1 MPILAPPTPPVLLT
15 DLLARAD
22 LGLRQVAGPREDIP
36 VHWVHASEM
45 EDPVPYLLGGELLL
59 TAGVH
64 FPSAGGTT
72 GRREERPDDAGFDHA
87 YLDHAYFDHYVARAV
102 EAGAAALGFGL
113 APVHDETPR
122 ALVAACD
129 RYGLPLVEVPPQTP
143 FTAVARAVWQAM
155 AEARHREL
163 RRVTEAQQSLA
174 SAAARPE
181 PVPAVLRQLAHHL
194 GGWAALLGPGGGE
207 LYGAGSRP
215 GPPVRTALSELAR
228 VVRPLPDAPVRAA
241 ADHAPAPP
249 PVTTQAADP
258 PPADPTGAVP
268 GRRPAPSSATD
279 TVGGTYLAA
288 YALAGGAPGEGLVL
302 AVAAGRRDPADN
314 ALTGVATVLLS
325 LLTGPYQGT
334 ADTDR
339 SAALVR
345 LLLGAR
351 PEDVAPLL
359 TGPARPAPEEPAGE
373 PEAAGPRWIV
383 VHGHRRGSGPA
394 RGEAAPLAAA
404 ALAAALG
411 TALVDADGDAVRAL
425 LPADR
430 RISAQPGWTLG
441 VSGPASTGEL
451 SAADA
456 QAAGALR
463 RAVANRSGLARHRG
477 GGAGMTALVA
487 PEEARAQARALLEP
501 LLDSPALVETLRAW
515 LALHGSWDRSAVAL
529 EVHRNTVRQRI
540 ARTAALLD
548 ADLDDPDIRMDLWF
562 ALRWL

>member
-1 MPILAPPTPPVLLT
+1 MPTLLPPTPPVALA
-15 DLLARAD
+15 DLLADAD
-22 LGLRQVAGPREDIP
+22 LGLRQVAGPRADIP
-36 VHWVHASEM
+36 VHWVHTSDVA
-45 EDPVPYLLGGELLL
+45 DPVPYLLGGELLL

-64 FPSAGGTT
+64 FPSASDTT
-72 GRREERPDDAGFDHA
+72 E
-87 YLDHAYFDHYVARAV
+87 YLDHYVARAV

-122 ALVAACD
+122 ALVEACD
-129 RYGLPLVEVPPQTP
+129 RYGLPLVEVPPRTP
-143 FTAVARAVWQAM
+143 FSAVARAVWQAM

-163 RRVTEAQQSLA
+163 RRVAEAQRSLA

-194 GGWAALLGPGGGE
+194 SGWTALLGPGGGE
-207 LYGAGSRP
+207 LYGAGARP
-215 GPPVRTALSELAR
+215 GPPVRAALDGLAQ
-228 VVRPLPDAPVRAA
+228 VVRPLPGDRSQ
-241 ADHAPAPP
+241 DGQ
-249 PVTTQAADP
+249 T
-258 PPADPTGAVP
+258 
-268 GRRPAPSSATD
+268 PSSATD
-279 TVGGTYLAA
+279 TVAGTHLAV
-288 YALAGGAPGEGLVL
+288 YALAGGVPGEELVL
-302 AVAAGRRDPADN
+302 AVAAGRRDAADN
-314 ALTGVATVLLS
+314 ALAGVATVLLS

-359 TGPARPAPEEPAGE
+359 TGPATGAGH
-373 PEAAGPRWIV
+373 GPRWIV
-383 VHGHRRGSGPA
+383 VHGSRRGSGTG

-411 TALVDADGDAVRAL
+411 TALVAADGDAVRAL

-430 RISAQPGWTLG
+430 QVSAQPGWILG
-441 VSGPASTGEL
+441 VSGPAATAEL
-451 SAADA
+451 STADA

-477 GGAGMTALVA
+477 GGTGMTALVA

-548 ADLDDPDIRMDLWF
+548 ADLDDPDTRMDLWF

>member
-1 MPILAPPTPPVLLT
+1 MPSLAPPTPPVPLA

-36 VHWVHASEM
+36 VHWVHTSEM

-64 FPSAGGTT
+64 FPSASDTT
-72 GRREERPDDAGFDHA
+72 GRRETRPDDAGRGATDDIGGGQAEDDDGGVDDA
-87 YLDHAYFDHYVARAV
+87 YLDHYVARAV

-113 APVHDETPR
+113 APVYDRTPR
-122 ALVAACD
+122 ALVEACD
-129 RYGLPLVEVPPQTP
+129 RYALPLVEVPPQTP

-207 LYGAGSRP
+207 LYGAGTRP
-215 GPPVRTALSELAR
+215 GPPVRAALGRLAQ
-228 VVRPLPDAPVRAA
+228 VVRPLPGDQSQTVQAPT
-241 ADHAPAPP
+241 P
-249 PVTTQAADP
+249 TQ
-258 PPADPTGAVP
+258 
-268 GRRPAPSSATD
+268 APSSATD
-279 TVGGTYLAA
+279 TVAGAHLAA
-288 YALAGGAPGEGLVL
+288 YALAGSAPGEGLVL

-359 TGPARPAPEEPAGE
+359 TGPARPAAETDGGAGH

-383 VHGHRRGSGPA
+383 VHGHHRGSGPT

-411 TALVDADGDAVRAL
+411 TALVDADGVAAVRAL

-441 VSGPASTGEL
+441 VSAPASTAEL
-451 SAADA
+451 AAADA

-463 RAVANRSGLARHRG
+463 RAVANRSELARHRG

-548 ADLDDPDIRMDLWF
+548 ADLDDPDTRMDLWF

>member
-1 MPILAPPTPPVLLT
+1 MPSLAPPTPPVPLA

-36 VHWVHASEM
+36 VHWVHTSEM

-64 FPSAGGTT
+64 FPSASDTT
-72 GRREERPDDAGFDHA
+72 GRRKTRPDDAGRGATDDVGAGQAEDDDGGVDDA
-87 YLDHAYFDHYVARAV
+87 YLDHYVARAV

-113 APVHDETPR
+113 APVYDRTPR
-122 ALVAACD
+122 ALVEACD
-129 RYGLPLVEVPPQTP
+129 RYALPLVEVPPQTP

-207 LYGAGSRP
+207 LYGAGARP
-215 GPPVRTALSELAR
+215 GPPVRAALGQLAQ
-228 VVRPLPDAPVRAA
+228 VVRPLPGNRSQTV
-241 ADHAPAPP
+241 
-249 PVTTQAADP
+249 Q
-258 PPADPTGAVP
+258 
-268 GRRPAPSSATD
+268 APSSATD
-279 TVGGTYLAA
+279 TVAGAHLAA
-288 YALAGGAPGEGLVL
+288 YALAGSAPGEGLVL

-359 TGPARPAPEEPAGE
+359 TGPTRPAETDSGAEH
-373 PEAAGPRWIV
+373 PEAAGPHWIV
-383 VHGHRRGSGPA
+383 VHGHHRGSGPT

-411 TALVDADGDAVRAL
+411 TALVDADGVAAVRAL

-441 VSGPASTGEL
+441 VSAPASTAEL

-487 PEEARAQARALLEP
+487 PEEARAQARALLAP

-529 EVHRNTVRQRI
+529 EVHRNTVRQRV

-548 ADLDDPDIRMDLWF
+548 ADLDDPDTRMDLWF

>member
-1 MPILAPPTPPVLLT
+1 MPVLVPPTPPVPLA
-15 DLLARAD
+15 DLLARQD

-45 EDPVPYLLGGELLL
+45 ADPVPYLLGGELLL
-59 TAGVH
+59 TAGAH
-64 FPSAGGTT
+64 FPSASDTT
-72 GRREERPDDAGFDHA
+72 E
-87 YLDHAYFDHYVARAV
+87 YLDHYVVRAL

-122 ALVAACD
+122 ALVEACD

-163 RRVTEAQQSLA
+163 RRVTEAQRSLA

-207 LYGAGSRP
+207 LYGAGSHP
-215 GPPVRTALSELAR
+215 GPPVRAALNKLAQ
-228 VVRPLPDAPVRAA
+228 VVRPLPGDRPQ
-241 ADHAPAPP
+241 DM
-249 PVTTQAADP
+249 
-258 PPADPTGAVP
+258 PT
-268 GRRPAPSSATD
+268 PSSATD
-279 TVGGTYLAA
+279 TVTGTHLAA
-288 YALAGGAPGEGLVL
+288 YALAGSAPGEGLVL
-302 AVAAGRRDPADN
+302 AVAAERRDAADN

-359 TGPARPAPEEPAGE
+359 TGPARPAAEAGQ
-373 PEAAGPRWIV
+373 GPRWIV

-394 RGEAAPLAAA
+394 RDEAAPLAAA

-430 RISAQPGWTLG
+430 QVSAQPGWTLG
-441 VSGPASTGEL
+441 VSGSASTGEL

-463 RAVANRSGLARHRG
+463 RAVANRSELARHRG
-477 GGAGMTALVA
+477 GAGMAALVA

-548 ADLDDPDIRMDLWF
+548 ADLDDPDTRMDLWF

>member
-1 MPILAPPTPPVLLT
+1 MPSLAPPTPPVPLA

-36 VHWVHASEM
+36 VHWVHTSEM

-64 FPSAGGTT
+64 FPSAGDTT
-72 GRREERPDDAGFDHA
+72 RRRETRPADADGGPTDDLGVDQAGGGVDDA
-87 YLDHAYFDHYVARAV
+87 YLDHYVARAV

-113 APVHDETPR
+113 APVYEETPR
-122 ALVAACD
+122 ALVEACD

-207 LYGAGSRP
+207 LYGAGTRP
-215 GPPVRTALSELAR
+215 GPPVRTALGRLAQ
-228 VVRPLPDAPVRAA
+228 VVRPLPGDRAQT
-241 ADHAPAPP
+241 
-249 PVTTQAADP
+249 VQ
-258 PPADPTGAVP
+258 
-268 GRRPAPSSATD
+268 APSSATD
-279 TVGGTYLAA
+279 TVAGAHLAA
-288 YALAGGAPGEGLVL
+288 YALAGSAPGEGLVL

-359 TGPARPAPEEPAGE
+359 TAPTRPAAETGGE
-373 PEAAGPRWIV
+373 AEAVAATGPRWIV
-383 VHGHRRGSGPA
+383 VHGHHRGS
-394 RGEAAPLAAA
+394 
-404 ALAAALG
+404 
-411 TALVDADGDAVRAL
+411 
-425 LPADR
+425 
-430 RISAQPGWTLG
+430 
-441 VSGPASTGEL
+441 
-451 SAADA
+451 
-456 QAAGALR
+456 
-463 RAVANRSGLARHRG
+463 
-477 GGAGMTALVA
+477 
-487 PEEARAQARALLEP
+487 
-501 LLDSPALVETLRAW
+501 
-515 LALHGSWDRSAVAL
+515 
-529 EVHRNTVRQRI
+529 
-540 ARTAALLD
+540 
-548 ADLDDPDIRMDLWF
+548 
-562 ALRWL
+562 

>member
-1 MPILAPPTPPVLLT
+1 MPTLMPPTPPVPLV

-22 LGLRQVAGPREDIP
+22 LGLRQVAGPEADVP
-36 VHWVHASEM
+36 VHWVHTSDVA
-45 EDPVPYLLGGELLL
+45 DPVPYLLGGELLL

-64 FPSAGGTT
+64 FPSAGDTT
-72 GRREERPDDAGFDHA
+72 D
-87 YLDHAYFDHYVARAV
+87 YLDHYVARAV

-113 APVHDETPR
+113 APVHDATPR
-122 ALVAACD
+122 ALVEACD
-129 RYGLPLVEVPPQTP
+129 RYALPLVEVPPQTP
-143 FTAVARAVWQAM
+143 FSAVARAVWQAM

-163 RRVTEAQQSLA
+163 RRVAEAQRSLA

-181 PVPAVLRQLAHHL
+181 PVPAVLRRLAHHL

-207 LYGAGSRP
+207 LYGAGARP
-215 GPPVRTALSELAR
+215 GPPVRAALDGLAQ
-228 VVRPLPDAPVRAA
+228 VVRPLPGDRPQDAQ
-241 ADHAPAPP
+241 
-249 PVTTQAADP
+249 T
-258 PPADPTGAVP
+258 
-268 GRRPAPSSATD
+268 PSSATD
-279 TVGGTYLAA
+279 TVSGTHVAA
-288 YALAGGAPGEGLVL
+288 YSLAGGAPGEELVL
-302 AVAAGRRDPADN
+302 AVAAGRRDAADN

-359 TGPARPAPEEPAGE
+359 TGPTRPA
-373 PEAAGPRWIV
+373 AARDDQGPHWIV
-383 VHGHRRGSGPA
+383 VHGHRRGTGPH
-394 RGEAAPLAAA
+394 RGEGAPLAAA

-430 RISAQPGWTLG
+430 QVSAQPGWTLG
-441 VSGPASTGEL
+441 VSGPASTAEL
-451 SAADA
+451 STADA

-463 RAVANRSGLARHRG
+463 RAVANRSELARHRG

-501 LLDSPALVETLRAW
+501 LLDSPALVETLRTW

-548 ADLDDPDIRMDLWF
+548 ADLDDPDTRMDLWF

>member
-1 MPILAPPTPPVLLT
+1 MPTLAPPTPPVPLA

-22 LGLRQVAGPREDIP
+22 LGLRQVAGPREDVP
-36 VHWVHASEM
+36 VHWVHSSELA
-45 EDPVPYLLGGELLL
+45 DPAPYLLGGELLL

-64 FPSAGGTT
+64 FPPSAGTADG
-72 GRREERPDDAGFDHA
+72 PQDD
-87 YLDHAYFDHYVARAV
+87 YLDRYVARA
-102 EAGAAALGFGL
+102 AGAGVAALGFGL
-113 APVHDETPR
+113 APVHDVTPR

-129 RYGLPLVEVPPQTP
+129 RHGLPLVEVPPQTP
-143 FTAVARAVWQAM
+143 FTALARAVWQAM

-163 RRVTEAQQSLA
+163 RRVAEAQRSLA

-181 PVPAVLRQLAHHL
+181 PVPAVLRQLARHL
-194 GGWAALLGPGGGE
+194 GGWAALLGPGGAE
-207 LYGAGSRP
+207 LYGAGTRP
-215 GPPVRTALSELAR
+215 GPPVRSALDALAQ
-228 VVRPLPDAPVRAA
+228 VVRPLPD
-241 ADHAPAPP
+241 D
-249 PVTTQAADP
+249 
-258 PPADPTGAVP
+258 
-268 GRRPAPSSATD
+268 RPQDAQAPSSATD
-279 TVGGTYLAA
+279 TVAGTQLAA

-302 AVAAGRRDPADN
+302 AVAAARRDAADN
-314 ALTGVATVLLS
+314 ALAGVATVLLS

-359 TGPARPAPEEPAGE
+359 TGPAGPAGE
-373 PEAAGPRWIV
+373 PGRGPRWIV
-383 VHGHRRGSGPA
+383 VHGRRRGTGPA
-394 RGEAAPLAAA
+394 RGETAPLAAA

-430 RISAQPGWTLG
+430 QVAAQPGWILG
-441 VSGPASTGEL
+441 VSGPASTEGL
-451 SAADA
+451 AAADV

-463 RAVANRSGLARHRG
+463 RAVANGSELARHRG
-477 GGAGMTALVA
+477 GGAGMAVLVA

-548 ADLDDPDIRMDLWF
+548 ADLDDPDTRMDLWF